1 MRLVVAAAAA
11 ALALAGCADAPETVA
26 AEDAVSREAGTD
38 RVDCT
43 GRSRIWFREGEPA
56 RVVICVAHREHG
68 LCDKYRVD
76 LGEQETTVATLSR
89 GSDCALPPG

>member
-1 MRLVVAAAAA
+1 VRPVVAAV
-11 ALALAGCADAPETVA
+11 ALALAGCADAPETTA
-26 AEDAVSREAGTD
+26 AENAVRAEAGTE

-56 RVVICVAHREHG
+56 HVVLCVARREHG
-68 LCDKYRVD
+68 LCDKYRVE
-76 LGEQETTVATLSR
+76 LSERETTVVTTAR